1 VIAREIALDLSR
13 EISDTRLLP
22 GQSATL
28 RYRRKLRAAG
38 ISARLSVVVYPDA
51 FYTGFYEVLLRQGAG
66 RGAAQIRR
74 GTRGDAALALRGLP
88 PRRAAILA
96 RKIHER

>member
-28 RYRRKLRAAG
+28 RYRRKLPAAG

-66 RGAAQIRR
+66 RGAAQIREALEA
-74 GTRGDAALALRGLP
+74 TRRSP
-88 PRRAAILA
+88 FEVFRRVVPLS
-96 RKIHER
+96 